1 MVFVAPRRVF
11 VALGEGVRRYIARVD
26 EGDVVFTCVC
36 LLLINKT
43 RTCKEPTSILRRCN
57 GATNTLLVATNTLL
71 LTTNTLQWAHGL
83 SEAPGTVLVPPQ
95 EGVRSG
101 YTHPPPEP
109 RVEFVPSQEGV
120 RSGYEHPPQHLELR
134 LRLVARLCSSSGALL
149 RTNAFFNESP
159 LGACSRRSCV

>member
-1 MVFVAPRRVF
+1 M
-11 VALGEGVRRYIARVD
+11 
-26 EGDVVFTCVC
+26 
-36 LLLINKT
+36 
-43 RTCKEPTSILRRCN
+43 
-57 GATNTLLVATNTLL
+57 ATNTLLVTTNTLL
-71 LTTNTLQWAHGL
+71 WTHGL

-134 LRLVARLCSSSGALL
+134 LRVLVGATNTLLMGKNALLVARRGLAW
-149 RTNAFFNESP
+149 AQ
-159 LGACSRRSCV
+159 